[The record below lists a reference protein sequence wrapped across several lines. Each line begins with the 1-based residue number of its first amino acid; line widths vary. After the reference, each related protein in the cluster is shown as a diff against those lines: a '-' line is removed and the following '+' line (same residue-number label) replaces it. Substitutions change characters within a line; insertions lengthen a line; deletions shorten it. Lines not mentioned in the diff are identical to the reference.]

1 VVGVPIDSVGAAGEG
16 DAPVGCELMPA
27 ALRTAG
33 LHAVVGAPDSGDMDI
48 RITGRDLDA
57 ETGMFGW
64 PSVAEATTAIRERVA
79 RLLRDGKVPMLVG
92 GCCALVPGAL
102 AGARDAIGPIGLA
115 YVDGHLDLY
124 DAATSPTQEAADM
137 PIAVVADLGPA
148 QWCEHVGA
156 PLVEPARIALLG
168 SGDRAEAA
176 SLHSAMPEDLGIAVE
191 LSPPVLRSVGMAN
204 AGRSAL
210 DRVGEKFWVHL
221 DVDVLDHQEFPA
233 TVYPN
238 ATGLSLAEATDL
250 LRPLAGSP
258 GMVGFSVGC
267 YNPDMDTDGDC
278 GRALVSLLG
287 HVLHQG

>member
-1 VVGVPIDSVGAAGEG
+1 
-16 DAPVGCELMPA
+16 
-27 ALRTAG
+27 
-33 LHAVVGAPDSGDMDI
+33 
-48 RITGRDLDA
+48 
-57 ETGMFGW
+57 
-64 PSVAEATTAIRERVA
+64 
-79 RLLRDGKVPMLVG
+79 
-92 GCCALVPGAL
+92 
-102 AGARDAIGPIGLA
+102 
-115 YVDGHLDLY
+115 
-124 DAATSPTQEAADM
+124 
-137 PIAVVADLGPA
+137 
-148 QWCEHVGA
+148 
-156 PLVEPARIALLG
+156 
-168 SGDRAEAA
+168 
-176 SLHSAMPEDLGIAVE
+176 
-191 LSPPVLRSVGMAN
+191 MAN